1 MCTKLQVRLFGR
13 VRIQR
18 EEDIPLTIDSKKALG
33 LFCYLLL
40 HRERPHTRDVLAE
53 MNWGENSSANPKKYL
68 RQAIWQIQST
78 LDSSPQDD
86 CQALLLTEP
95 DWVQL
100 NPAAPLWL
108 DVAEFEAVCS
118 QTFRKP
124 ISDLS
129 PEEFHCMQQAVYLY
143 QGDLLEGCYEDWCLY
158 ERERLQNMFLSL
170 LDRLMEYCEYHNQF
184 EDALAYGDRIL
195 RLDVAH
201 ERTHRRMV
209 RIYYK
214 SGERTAALRQ
224 YERCVEALNDE
235 LGVEPARETVEL
247 YEQICN
253 DQEPVDSFNIE
264 PVSAPMS
271 NTMILQRLSY
281 LKKMLYTFQ
290 KQVLAEISD
299 LEVALYRD
307 ASEATSGDLGVT
319 FNQNQTQRKTIA
331 RRPKIPDPAILEND

>member
-1 MCTKLQVRLFGR
+1 MSSTTAELITQ
-13 VRIQR
+13 
-18 EEDIPLTIDSKKALG
+18 
-33 LFCYLLL
+33 LLAAWNA
-40 HRERPHTRDVLAE
+40 HDADRATAFYAPDYEGVDV
-53 MNWGENSSANPKKYL
+53 G
-68 RQAIWQIQST
+68 
-78 LDSSPQDD
+78 
-86 CQALLLTEP
+86 
-95 DWVQL
+95 
-100 NPAAPLWL
+100 
-108 DVAEFEAVCS
+108 
-118 QTFRKP
+118 
-124 ISDLS
+124 
-129 PEEFHCMQQAVYLY
+129 
-143 QGDLLEGCYEDWCLY
+143 
-158 ERERLQNMFLSL
+158 
-170 LDRLMEYCEYHNQF
+170 
-184 EDALAYGDRIL
+184 
-195 RLDVAH
+195 